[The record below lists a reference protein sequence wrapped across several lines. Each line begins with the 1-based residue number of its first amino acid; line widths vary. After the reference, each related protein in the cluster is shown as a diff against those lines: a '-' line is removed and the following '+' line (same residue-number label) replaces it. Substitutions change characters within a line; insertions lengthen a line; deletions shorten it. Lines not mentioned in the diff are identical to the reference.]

1 LTNHKSIRSSRYFA
15 AVTLSQAV
23 RLFGTFDTWGG
34 TGSDEAAR
42 AGDMQTANNSRAS
55 IVRQNLMVYTV
66 ATAKLRVKA
75 LVLMRQY
82 GHGWLMKIPGHEI
95 VWS

>member
-1 LTNHKSIRSSRYFA
+1 
-15 AVTLSQAV
+15 
-23 RLFGTFDTWGG
+23 
-34 TGSDEAAR
+34 
-42 AGDMQTANNSRAS
+42 
-55 IVRQNLMVYTV
+55 MVYTV